1 MAERKRRDPDRAI
14 AGKGET
20 VKVWTLLENTACRED
35 IRAEHGLSLYIET
48 GSHRILFD
56 MGQSDAFA
64 ENAEKL
70 GVDLSR
76 VDMAVLS
83 HGHYDHGGGLG
94 RFLEINHTAPV
105 YLNRDAFAPHYNAAE
120 KYIGL
125 DPALKG
131 REQLVFVEEKRE
143 IGPGMTLYTCNGWDR
158 VCPVD
163 PAGLKLLAD
172 GQLCPEDF
180 RHEQYLLIEE
190 AGKRILFSGCSHKGI
205 RNIVHWFRP
214 DVLVGGF
221 HFMKLDTA
229 GAGTETLEEAARDLL
244 AFPAVYYTGHCTG
257 EQQYAFLK
265 ERMGEQLQS
274 LSGGMTVEI

>member
-1 MAERKRRDPDRAI
+1 MKI
-14 AGKGET
+14 
-20 VKVWTLLENTACRED
+20 WTLLENTACRED

-48 GSHRILFD
+48 GTHRILFD
-56 MGQSDAFA
+56 MGQSEAFA
-64 ENAEKL
+64 DNAEKL

-76 VDMAVLS
+76 VDLAVLS

-125 DPALKG
+125 DPAWKDSG
-131 REQLVFVEEKRE
+131 RLVFVEEKRE
-143 IGPGMTLYTCNGWDR
+143 IGPGMTLYSCSGR
-158 VCPVD
+158 EQVCPVD
-163 PAGLKLLAD
+163 PAGLKVLED

-190 AGKRILFSGCSHKGI
+190 AGKRVLFSGCSHKGI
-205 RNIVHWFRP
+205 RNIAHWFRP

-221 HFMKLDTA
+221 HFMKLDTTGA
-229 GAGTETLEEAARDLL
+229 GAEVLEETARELL
-244 AFPAVYYTGHCTG
+244 GYPTVYYTGHCTG
-257 EQQYAFLK
+257 ERQYEYLK
-265 ERMGEQLQS
+265 ERMGDRLRS